1 MQTRWLILCIC
12 IAVLGVPAFAD
23 ITIDFAGAP
32 AGPAGNVT
40 GTATTLT
47 ANNIVISSVLASGSQ
62 ATNCL
67 AGCAVTGTNPV
78 GGAGVLSINAT
89 GGSFNAVTNIY
100 TYTGGTYNI
109 TGTVPSLA
117 GPPSGAL
124 L

>member
-1 MQTRWLILCIC
+1 MQSRRFVILCIC
-12 IAVLGVPAFAD
+12 IAALGIPAFAD
-23 ITIDFAGAP
+23 ITIDFAGQP

-47 ANNIVISSVLASGSQ
+47 ANNIVINSILASGSQ

-78 GGAGVLSINAT
+78 GGAGVLAINAT
-89 GGSFNAVTNIY
+89 GGSFAGGIY

-117 GPPSGAL
+117 GPPSG
-124 L
+124 